1 MESIMRFNIALS
13 ALGCLCL
20 VLPVVA
26 AEAETEFSPAL
37 RHEPVLGQ
45 YQKFEQG
52 AAAAPVQ
59 PHAEHDMHHDHAEH
73 DMHHDHAGHEQHQHA
88 TQHDAGQRGDGQH
101 DGHHRMHGE

>member
-1 MESIMRFNIALS
+1 MRFNIALS

-20 VLPVVA
+20 VLPVAA
-26 AEAETEFSPAL
+26 AEAETEPSPAL

-52 AAAAPVQ
+52 AAAALQ
-59 PHAEHDMHHDHAEH
+59 PHAEY

-88 TQHDAGQRGDGQH
+88 TQHDDGQHGDGQH
-101 DGHHRMHGE
+101 DGHHHMHGE